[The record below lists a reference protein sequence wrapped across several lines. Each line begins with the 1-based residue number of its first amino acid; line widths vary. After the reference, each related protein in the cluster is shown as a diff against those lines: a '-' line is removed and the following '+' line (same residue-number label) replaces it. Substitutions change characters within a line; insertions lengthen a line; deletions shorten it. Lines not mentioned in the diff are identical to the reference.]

1 MKIRP
6 ISLTALIQ
14 TLNITNFEHFFHEN
28 TSGSLIIH
36 GCGIHP
42 SQNLNNFRNTLKM
55 NRFET

>member
-14 TLNITNFEHFFHEN
+14 TLNITNFEHFFQEN
-28 TSGSLIIH
+28 ISGSLITH

-42 SQNLNNFRNTLKM
+42 SQNLNNFRNTLEM
-55 NRFET
+55 YHFET